1 MQIYCIDAR
10 LKFRFDPLAFKG
22 LISKLSE
29 EGYRAFK
36 FNAWN
41 EIRSIINLEKDF
53 KLNSEILRPKNVEK
67 TLLFLYP
74 VISAQTQPSRRSFS
88 LEKTLELGVSC
99 ISYSI
104 NDCSEEL
111 KRFVDLISKII
122 GINDP
127 SAIFMLGNVDDET
140 KINFLDEL
148 ILNEGKL
155 TRIYL
160 THEREDI
167 KKVIPFILN
176 KENRD
181 LLMNIKL
188 KKFIRLSEFNDKL
201 VQKILFLHDNQLIK
215 KEYAVC
221 CSKCKKHIFTLD
233 VIEKLDETLRGKKCV
248 CGALLSDQ
256 KYINEVFRVTKSVE
270 DALNQGMWLVK
281 KIKDILK
288 SLGVGEDYI
297 RIGMEING
305 NEIDLA
311 FAHLGQFVL
320 VECKTGRFDLGHA
333 FKFSG
338 KIFRFKPDYAI
349 IVAIEGI
356 DEHAKRHLD
365 TLKTEMK
372 TDLIYVEGE
381 IDNVQKQFEN
391 FLFNLHLMRARQLAK
406 LVLS

>member
-1 MQIYCIDAR
+1 MQVYCVDAR
-10 LKFRFDPLAFKG
+10 LKFRFDPLVFKE

-29 EGYRAFK
+29 EGYLTFK
-36 FNAWN
+36 FNTWN
-41 EIRSIINLEKDF
+41 EIHLIINLEKDF
-53 KLNSEILRPKNVEK
+53 KINSEILRPKNVEK

-74 VISAQTQPSRRSFS
+74 VTPAQTQLPRKSFP
-88 LEKTLELGVSC
+88 LEKALELGVSC
-99 ISYSI
+99 ISYSM
-104 NDCSEEL
+104 NKCSEEL
-111 KRFVDLISKII
+111 NRFVDLISKKT

-127 SAIFMLGNVDDET
+127 SAIFIPGNVDDET

-148 ILNEGKL
+148 ILNEGKF

-167 KKVIPFILN
+167 KKVIPFVLN

-188 KKFIRLSEFNDKL
+188 KKFVQPSEFNDKL
-201 VQKILFLHDNQLIK
+201 VQKMLFLHDNQLIQ
-215 KEYAVC
+215 KEYAVS

-233 VIEKLDETLRGKKCV
+233 VIEELDETLRGKKCA

-256 KYINEVFRVTKSVE
+256 KYISEVFRVTKSVE
-270 DALNQGMWLVK
+270 DALNQGAWLVM

-288 SLGVGEDYI
+288 SLGVVENYI
-297 RIGMEING
+297 RVGIEING

-333 FKFSG
+333 FNFSG

-349 IVAIEGI
+349 IVTIEGI

-365 TLKTEMK
+365 MLKTEMK
-372 TDLIYVEGE
+372 TDLVYIEGE
-381 IDNVQKQFEN
+381 IDNVQRQFEN
-391 FLFNLHLMRARQLAK
+391 FLFNLHLMRARQLAQ